1 MLELAA
7 VPVGAV
13 ADPAIVGADSAPTSL
28 FLSCPTPQHA
38 AAGRAMKRHSFLCGL
53 STATLATGLLLVGS
67 TSASAQNT
75 EHAPAQLVA
84 GSTDTAT
91 VLPPVLGKARF
102 TCHDEGANVTARLRN
117 PNATVQHYMVGI
129 TAGDIHY
136 DYVVSPA
143 ARGAE
148 LVEFGGLP
156 NGTYLLQVQ
165 NAAGVFDAQTRV
177 RVQCDVTPPTGTPT
191 GTPTGPPSKT
201 PTAVPTTGMSSRQPP
216 RRQRQWPCQPR
227 WMLVFL
233 ALSRRMTPTTTGRSS
248 ASACWWPSAS
258 SSAWSRSWYG
268 VAADCTISDRNIPRG

>member
-13 ADPAIVGADSAPTSL
+13 AVPAIGGADSAPTSL
-28 FLSCPTPQHA
+28 FLSCPTPQPA
-38 AAGRAMKRHSFLCGL
+38 AAGRAMRRHLLVCGL
-53 STATLATGLLLVGS
+53 STATLATGLLLLGS

-84 GSTDTAT
+84 GSTDTTT

-165 NAAGVFDAQTRV
+165 NAAGAFDAQTRV

-201 PTAVPTTGMSSRQPP
+201 PTAAPTTGMSS
-216 RRQRQWPCQPR
+216 
-227 WMLVFL
+227 
-233 ALSRRMTPTTTGRSS
+233 PTTTAPTTPMAVPTAVDAGLPGPVAQDDSNHDRTIV
-248 ASACWWPSAS
+248 
-258 SSAWSRSWYG
+258 G
-268 VAADCTISDRNIPRG
+268 VGLLVALGILIGLVSLLVRRRRGLHHL